1 MAGVH
6 HREGACVWREPC
18 VACPIPLPVR
28 KTIFFELWA
37 SEPEPRE
44 KQKPNVGTLDVY
56 RRRGVVGGGEGSVRF
71 DEMRRK
77 LKQISNLSVCCGIE
91 SGDEERVGGT
101 GL

>member
-1 MAGVH
+1 M
-6 HREGACVWREPC
+6 
-18 VACPIPLPVR
+18 
-28 KTIFFELWA
+28 
-37 SEPEPRE
+37 
-44 KQKPNVGTLDVY
+44 
-56 RRRGVVGGGEGSVRF
+56 VGGGEGSVRF